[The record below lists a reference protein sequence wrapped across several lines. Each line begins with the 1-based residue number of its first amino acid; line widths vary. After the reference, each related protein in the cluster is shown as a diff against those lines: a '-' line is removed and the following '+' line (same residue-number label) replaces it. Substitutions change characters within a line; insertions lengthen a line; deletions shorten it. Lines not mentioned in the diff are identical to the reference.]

1 MLLKS
6 AEAPTPAI
14 AKGNTSMNELADKVA
29 IITGGG
35 YGIGKQIAL
44 LYGKAGAKIV
54 IAARSVEPMKQT
66 CAELERAG
74 TRAIAVRTD
83 VSKEADCTTMTDE
96 AMKAFGRIDILVN
109 NAGISGPTKRITEMS
124 LAEWQETLDIDLTGT
139 WLATR
144 AVLPVM
150 DKQRSGIILN
160 ISSGAGRRGYPMR
173 SPYAAAKWAMIGLTQ
188 TVAAEWGQRGIRCN
202 CICPGAIA
210 GERIE
215 RVMRARAEALKQPYE
230 QIRGAFLSQAAMNRM
245 ATEEEVARV
254 ALFLATEVS
263 AGMTGQTVNVD
274 CGSIMN

>member
-1 MLLKS
+1 
-6 AEAPTPAI
+6 
-14 AKGNTSMNELADKVA
+14 MNELADKVA

-54 IAARSVEPMKQT
+54 IAARSVDPMKQT
-66 CAELERAG
+66 CAELESAG
-74 TRAIAVRTD
+74 TRAIHVTTD
-83 VSKEADCTTMTDE
+83 VSKEPDCAKMIDA
-96 AMKAFGRIDILVN
+96 AMKAFGRVDILVN

-144 AVLPVM
+144 AALPVM
-150 DKQRSGIILN
+150 DQQHSGIILN

-215 RVMRARAEALKQPYE
+215 RVMRARADALKQPYE
-230 QIRGAFLSQAAMNRM
+230 EIRGAFLSQAAMNRM

-254 ALFLATEVS
+254 ALFLATDIS
-263 AGMTGQTVNVD
+263 AGVTGQTVNVD